1 MSVGRLYPSML
12 PLQKTEEAAMQLG
25 PAQTPLGSSSVG
37 NLSQRRELNKC
48 PVSSRTV
55 CMELALQGVQP
66 LSPMSLLDAI
76 VGVGPVSS
84 EAPFGLGACG
94 TGT

>member
-1 MSVGRLYPSML
+1 ML

-25 PAQTPLGSSSVG
+25 PAQTPLRSSSVG